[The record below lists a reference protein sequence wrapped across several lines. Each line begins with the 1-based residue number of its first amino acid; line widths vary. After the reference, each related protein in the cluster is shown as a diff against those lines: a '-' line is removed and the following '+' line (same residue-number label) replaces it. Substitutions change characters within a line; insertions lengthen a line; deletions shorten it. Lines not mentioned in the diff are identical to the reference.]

1 MIVAKFGAI
10 SCLGAI
16 SARSGT
22 IQHYLESTYVR
33 YGAWTIMYNTN
44 SNNTKMRHEPTTDE
58 RIAAARQ
65 IQVLHHLKYIGS
77 YGTCHLLQK
86 LILFDIILCEIR
98 PNPRLHTTEKRPL
111 AALSGG
117 GGGRGEAIA
126 DTRRILF
133 F

>member
-1 MIVAKFGAI
+1 
-10 SCLGAI
+10 
-16 SARSGT
+16 
-22 IQHYLESTYVR
+22 
-33 YGAWTIMYNTN
+33 
-44 SNNTKMRHEPTTDE
+44 MRHEPTTDE